1 MSTLTIEEPT
11 TNTRNHIFL
20 FDESAEKHLDGADRP
35 SAAVQN
41 LMRTTLG
48 GKGAGLVL
56 MSACGVNV
64 PPGFTIETEMC
75 RHYYANEG
83 QLPDDFRGLVIEKL
97 TIVEQRLGRKLGD
110 PVNPLFVSVRSGAK
124 ISMPGMMD
132 TVLNLGQNDTTVLAL
147 AAETGNERFA
157 WDCYRRFIQM
167 YGDVVLGIA
176 KHLFGEILDQIKSRA
191 GVKQDKELS
200 VADLQEVVARYKAL
214 YIEVV
219 NVEFPSDVY
228 TQLHTTIEAVFKS
241 WNTERAIK
249 YRKLKDIDH
258 ALGTA
263 VTVQSMV
270 FGNMDDEH
278 SATGVCFTRNP
289 STGEN
294 VFYGEYLINAQGEDV
309 VAGIRTP
316 NPIAKLGEEMP
327 QVYEELLETRMR
339 LERFFGD
346 MQDIEFTIQQG
357 RLFILQTRAGA
368 RTVASA
374 VRIAVELVAEGLIS
388 ENEAIRRVDASQLDQ
403 LLLPS
408 FDAKEMEAAR
418 KAGRLLGNGLAA
430 SPGAA
435 QGRIVFD
442 PDEAVTLAEAGERV
456 ILVRIET
463 CPDDIH
469 GMHAAQGVLTS
480 RGGMTSHAAVVARGM
495 GKPCVSGCEEL
506 VIDLEQGTMK
516 AGGHSLRK
524 GDELSIDG
532 ATGEIFVGAL
542 PTREADLPPDYHTLL
557 SWADAVRVLNV
568 RTNADT
574 PEDAARARGFGAEGI
589 GLVRTEHMFFDEA
602 RLPVVRAMIL
612 ADSKAGREAELAK
625 LLPMQRDDFIGLFRV
640 MDGLPVTIRLLDP
653 PLHEFLPKWKDLY
666 AEVFALRAQGES
678 DELREKEALL
688 ARVEALHEV
697 NPMMGLRGCR
707 LGLLYPEV
715 NVMQVRAIFEAAIAV
730 QQEGIEVDPEIMI
743 PLVGH
748 ATELRTAREV
758 LEHVAQGVMDEAGV
772 HVPYKFGTMIEVP
785 RAALIARQLAE
796 DAEFFSFGT
805 NDLTQLTC
813 GLSRDDASSFLRPYQ
828 DGVEGLNGERKQIL
842 EKDPFVVL
850 DRDGVGVLMRL
861 AVMSGRAARPGM
873 KLGICGEHGGEPNSI
888 AFAAEIGLDYVSCSP
903 FRIGVARLAAA
914 QAQLAIEESQVL
926 EALDRR

>member
-1 MSTLTIEEPT
+1 MTTLTVTEPIIDA
-11 TNTRNHIFL
+11 RNHIFL
-20 FDESAEKHLDGADRP
+20 FDEAAGRYLDRTTRP

-41 LMRTTLG
+41 RMRTDLG

-56 MSACGVNV
+56 MSASGVNV
-64 PPGFTIETEMC
+64 PPGFTIDTEMC
-75 RHYYANEG
+75 RLYYANG
-83 QLPDDFRGLVIEKL
+83 GKLPDDFFDVVLEKL
-97 TIVEQRLGRKLGD
+97 SVVEQRLGRKLGD
-110 PVNPLFVSVRSGAK
+110 PANPLFVSVRSGAK
-124 ISMPGMMD
+124 VSMPGMMD

-176 KHLFGEILDQIKSRA
+176 KDHFGEILDEVKSRA
-191 GVKQDKELS
+191 GVKQDYELS
-200 VADLQEVVARYKAL
+200 VAALQEVVARYKAL
-214 YIEVV
+214 YIKVV
-219 NVEFPSDVY
+219 NAEFPGDVQ
-228 TQLHTTIEAVFKS
+228 TQLRTTIEAVFKS
-241 WNTERAIK
+241 WNTERAVK

-270 FGNMDDEH
+270 FGNMDER

-294 VFYGEYLINAQGEDV
+294 VFYGEYLVNAQGEDV
-309 VAGIRTP
+309 VAGTRTP
-316 NPIAKLGEEMP
+316 NPIAKLGDEMP
-327 QVYEELLETRMR
+327 EVYEELLETRTR
-339 LERFFGD
+339 LEQFFGD

-357 RLFILQTRAGA
+357 RLFILQTRNGA
-368 RTVASA
+368 RTIASA
-374 VRIAVELVAEGLIS
+374 VRVAVELVREGLIS
-388 ENEAIRRVDASQLDQ
+388 ENDAVRRVDASQLDQ

-408 FDAKEMEAAR
+408 FDAAQVEAAR
-418 KAGRLLGNGLAA
+418 KAGRLLGKGLAA

-435 QGRIVFD
+435 QGRIVFN
-442 PDEAVTLAEAGERV
+442 PDEAVDLAEAGEKV

-469 GMHAAQGVLTS
+469 GMHAARGVVTG

-495 GKPCVSGCEEL
+495 GTPCVSGCEEL
-506 VIDLEQGTMK
+506 VIDLVQGTIQ
-516 AGGHSLRK
+516 ARGHLLRK

-542 PTREADLPPDYHTLL
+542 PTREADLPSDYQTLL
-557 SWADAVRVLNV
+557 SWADAVRVLKV

-574 PEDAARARGFGAEGI
+574 PEDAARARAFGAEGI
-589 GLVRTEHMFFDEA
+589 GLVRTEHMFFEEA
-602 RLPVVRAMIL
+602 RLPVVQAMIL
-612 ADSKAGREAELAK
+612 ADSLAGREAELAK
-625 LLPMQRDDFIGLFRV
+625 LLPMQREDFIGLFRV

-678 DELREKEALL
+678 HELHEKEALL

-730 QQEGIEVDPEIMI
+730 QQEGVEVYPEIMI

-748 ATELRTAREV
+748 VLELRTARKV
-758 LEHVAQGVMDEAGV
+758 LEQVAQSVMDEAGV

-785 RAALIARQLAE
+785 RAALIAKQLAA

-828 DGVEGLNGERKQIL
+828 DGVEGLNGERTQIL
-842 EKDPFVVL
+842 TQDPFVVL

-861 AVMSGRAARPGM
+861 AVMSGRAARSGM
-873 KLGICGEHGGEPNSI
+873 KIGICGEHGGEPNSI
-888 AFAAEIGLDYVSCSP
+888 AFAAELGLDYVSCSP
-903 FRIGVARLAAA
+903 YRTGVARLAAA
-914 QAQLAIEESQVL
+914 QAQLLLEERQVQ
-926 EALDRR
+926 EAFDRR